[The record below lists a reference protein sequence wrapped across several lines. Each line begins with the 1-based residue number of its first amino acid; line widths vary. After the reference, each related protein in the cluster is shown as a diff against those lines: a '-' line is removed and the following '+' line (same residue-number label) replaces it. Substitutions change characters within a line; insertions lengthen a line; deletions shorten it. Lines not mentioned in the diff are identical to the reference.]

1 MRIKYTLDCFKDE
14 FKKNILSNLGYENYF
29 EYLNSETKHPEYFIL
44 EITSDDSKSSKTLNL
59 TEEDLI
65 NEYNEKKDPSPKKKV
80 AFANANNSPKFK
92 LIDNEN
98 IIDIDS
104 DDSEIDN
111 SIVSHSG
118 STSSISID
126 EDEEEEM
133 SQIITEDLIES
144 VKQPKKQQNKQQ
156 NPHYQFKYKK
166 TYSNIFVECSNS
178 KEVSKNLKKNIRKK
192 GGKWSNEKQ
201 GWIFPLS
208 AYAYIV
214 HNLSATEVENKKTNE
229 RKAKTKPKHKE
240 QDNESHI
247 EKFYENSN
255 KIYIVPKKDHPNY
268 GKTIVYDKKRNMGI
282 WDVVN
287 KAWVFDKKN

>member
-14 FKKNILSNLGYENYF
+14 FKKNILTSLGYENYF
-29 EYLNSETKHPEYFIL
+29 EYLNSETNHPEYFIL
-44 EITSDDSKSSKTLNL
+44 EITSEDMKSSKTLNL

-65 NEYNEKKDPSPKKKV
+65 NEYNEKKEPLPKKKV
-80 AFANANNSPKFK
+80 AFSNPLPSPKFK

-111 SIVSHSG
+111 SIISNSS
-118 STSSISID
+118 STSSTSSTRMD
-126 EDEEEEM
+126 EQEEM
-133 SQIITEDLIES
+133 SQIITQELIKN
-144 VKQPKKQQNKQQ
+144 VKQPKKQQNNQQ
-156 NPHYQFKYKK
+156 KSHYEFNYKK
-166 TYSNIFVECSNS
+166 TYSNIFVQCSNN

-192 GGKWSNEKQ
+192 GGKWLNDKQ
-201 GWIFPLS
+201 GWVFPLS
-208 AYAYIV
+208 SYAYIV
-214 HNLSATEVENKKTNE
+214 HNLSATEIDKSNSKK
-229 RKAKTKPKHKE
+229 
-240 QDNESHI
+240 QDNESYI